1 MNHKQH
7 RFSVFIKP
15 IVFGIDISIIVSVI
29 FLFPLRITNLY
40 IFIAYS
46 IFFWSLIAF
55 KIGFYSIQRST
66 KMIGIVRLVFLQ
78 MSFYAFILYAFI
90 GFFKQP
96 SISRSYLAFYFGTS
110 FALVFIFKL
119 LTYLL
124 LLKYRA
130 VFKGN
135 IRKVVVIGKNSKSN
149 QLIKIFKERL
159 DFGYELSKQFN
170 TRSEGFSLDDCFNY
184 ILDHKVDKIYFS
196 ISELSNSQVNK
207 LVSFADN
214 NLRELKF
221 IPDNKEV
228 FTKKL
233 KYEYYDYIPILSLRE
248 IPLDEPVNKI
258 IKRVFDV
265 VFSLLIIVFVLS
277 WLTPLIAILIKLES
291 KGPVFFKQ
299 YRNGF
304 SHSEF
309 ECFKFRSMAVNENAN
324 VVQATKNDMRI
335 TKVGKFIRK
344 TSIDELPQ
352 FFNVF
357 LGHMSVVGPRPHMI
371 SHTTM
376 YSKKVDKFMVRHL
389 VKPGITGLAQVS
401 GFRGEIET
409 DNDIVNRVRFD
420 IFYVENWSLLMDIKI
435 VIQTFVNAIKG
446 EDKAY

>member
-1 MNHKQH
+1 MDHNQH
-7 RFSVFIKP
+7 RFSGLIKP
-15 IVFGIDISIIVSVI
+15 IAFSIDIGIIISSI
-29 FLFPLRITNLY
+29 FLFPLKITNLY

-46 IFFWSLIAF
+46 FFFWLLIAF
-55 KIGFYSIQRST
+55 RTGFYNIQRST
-66 KMIGIVRLVFLQ
+66 KMIGVVRLVFSQ
-78 MSFYAFILYAFI
+78 MSIFALVLYAFI

-96 SISRSYLAFYFGTS
+96 NISRSYLAFYFGVT
-110 FALVFIFKL
+110 FALIFVFKL

-124 LLKYRA
+124 LLKYRS

-149 QLIKIFKERL
+149 QLIKIFKNRL

-170 TRSEGFSLDDCFNY
+170 TRSEDFSLDSCFKY
-184 ILDHKVDKIYFS
+184 ILDNQIDKIYFS
-196 ISELSNSQVNK
+196 VSELSNSQINK
-207 LVSFADN
+207 LVNFADN

-248 IPLDEPVNKI
+248 IPLDDPVNKVV
-258 IKRVFDV
+258 KRVFDV
-265 VFSLLIIVFVLS
+265 VFSSLIIVFVLS
-277 WLTPLIAILIKLES
+277 WLTPIIAILIKLES

-299 YRNGF
+299 YRSGF

-309 ECFKFRSMAVNENAN
+309 ECFKFRSMAVNESAN
-324 VVQATKNDMRI
+324 LQQATKNDMRI
-335 TKVGKFIRK
+335 TKIGKFIRK

-357 LGHMSVVGPRPHMI
+357 LGHMSVAGPRPHMI
-371 SHTTM
+371 SHTTL

-409 DNDIVNRVRFD
+409 DHDIVNRVRFD

-435 VIQTFVNAIKG
+435 VIQTFMNAVKG
-446 EDKAY
+446 EEKAY

>member
-1 MNHKQH
+1 M
-7 RFSVFIKP
+7 
-15 IVFGIDISIIVSVI
+15 
-29 FLFPLRITNLY
+29 
-40 IFIAYS
+40 
-46 IFFWSLIAF
+46 
-55 KIGFYSIQRST
+55 
-66 KMIGIVRLVFLQ
+66 
-78 MSFYAFILYAFI
+78 
-90 GFFKQP
+90 
-96 SISRSYLAFYFGTS
+96 
-110 FALVFIFKL
+110 
-119 LTYLL
+119 
-124 LLKYRA
+124 
-130 VFKGN
+130 
-135 IRKVVVIGKNSKSN
+135 
-149 QLIKIFKERL
+149 
-159 DFGYELSKQFN
+159 SKQFN
-170 TRSEGFSLDDCFNY
+170 TRSENFSLDSCFKY
-184 ILDHKVDKIYFS
+184 ILDNQIDKIYFS
-196 ISELSNSQVNK
+196 VSELSNSQINK
-207 LVSFADN
+207 LIGFADN

-221 IPDNKEV
+221 IPDNKED

-233 KYEYYDYIPILSLRE
+233 RYEYYDYIPILSLRE

-258 IKRVFDV
+258 IKRAFDI

-277 WLTPLIAILIKLES
+277 WLTPIIAILIKLES

-309 ECFKFRSMAVNENAN
+309 ECFKFRSMAVNDNAN

-420 IFYVENWSLLMDIKI
+420 IFYVENWSLLMDIKV

-446 EDKAY
+446 EEKAY